1 MLVNSYQEKDQGTP
15 LLKCLTDFEIDAKL
29 TVLNVNA
36 GFLHSSLAI
45 GRGLATKIV
54 VKCEELCTL

>member
-36 GFLHSSLAI
+36 GFFAFFI
-45 GRGLATKIV
+45 GDWKRLSYQNRGKM
-54 VKCEELCTL
+54 